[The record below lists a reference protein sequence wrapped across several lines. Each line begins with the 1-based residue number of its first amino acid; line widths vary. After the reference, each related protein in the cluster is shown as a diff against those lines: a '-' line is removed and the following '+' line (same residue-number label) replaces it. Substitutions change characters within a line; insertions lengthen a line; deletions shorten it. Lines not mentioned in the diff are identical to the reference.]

1 MEYVF
6 MFILSDLKNTY
17 YGAGISTIGPIV
29 YEIFNN
35 TVAWRPFI
43 KMAATAHIGTVSM
56 ATISEMSCI
65 GMIIMCAKRH
75 KFTMICTIR
84 LHIACYPLHYVG
96 KFHAVL
102 I

>member
-35 TVAWRPFI
+35 TVAWRPFL
-43 KMAATAHIGTVSM
+43 KMAATAHILTVSM

-75 KFTMICTIR
+75 KFTMIARFTSILPVIRCTAWENST
-84 LHIACYPLHYVG
+84 LY
-96 KFHAVL
+96 
-102 I
+102 